1 MTKNQGLHSL
11 GGFLL
16 FSNLTIL
23 LLYFHSQEVRYFSES
38 YNSIEVLEQAVK
50 ENPTDCKLWLAL
62 AHQNLKNDNKNTEGS
77 HSVIAELSNL
87 ENALSVLS
95 RALEENQDNEE
106 LWICY
111 LKLFAKNSSVDE
123 LRELCYQSVMYAAT
137 YDVWWTCLDLEITF
151 VGKQEICTEMIRFV
165 LESDMDCDKRSHCLL
180 EIVLYISQ
188 VFCVRERYQLA
199 NGYLSTC
206 LGGDKFINEKEKIQ
220 IESITESL
228 TVKDKCIMWICLFS
242 LQVFNELPKNL
253 FEYENSGPGRIISK
267 EKFVLDWRNKT
278 KNLNDAQIRSL
289 FKGKFSS
296 GSNTRSQSLLR

>member
-23 LLYFHSQEVRYFSES
+23 LFYFHSQEVRYFSES

>member
-1 MTKNQGLHSL
+1 M
-11 GGFLL
+11 
-16 FSNLTIL
+16 
-23 LLYFHSQEVRYFSES
+23 RYFSES

-62 AHQNLKNDNKNTEGS
+62 AHQNLKNDNKDTEGS

-95 RALEENQDNEE
+95 RALEENRDNEE

-137 YDVWWTCLDLEITF
+137 YDVWWTCLDLEITS

-165 LESDMDCDKRSHCLL
+165 LESDMECEKRSHCLL
-180 EIVLYISQ
+180 EIVLYICQ

-206 LGGDKFINEKEKIQ
+206 LGGDEFTNEKEKIQ
-220 IESITESL
+220 IENITESL
-228 TVKDKCIMWICLFS
+228 TVKDKCIMWICLLS

-267 EKFVLDWRNKT
+267 EKFVLDWKNRT

-296 GSNTRSQSLLR
+296 GNNIISKFCYGK